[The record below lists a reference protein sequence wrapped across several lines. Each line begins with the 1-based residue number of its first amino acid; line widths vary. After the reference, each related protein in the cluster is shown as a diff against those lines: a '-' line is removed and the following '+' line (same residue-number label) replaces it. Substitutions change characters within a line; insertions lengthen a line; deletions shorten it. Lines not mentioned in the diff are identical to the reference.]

1 MTDDF
6 NAPLLDLLWLCAV
19 TVLEK
24 MIFERFEQYKEQ
36 LFNKSHSKLTEML
49 RARRAK
55 EQRAKQSW
63 RGHTRLENRGRCDD
77 DP

>member
-24 MIFERFEQYKEQ
+24 MIFE
-36 LFNKSHSKLTEML
+36 LTEML